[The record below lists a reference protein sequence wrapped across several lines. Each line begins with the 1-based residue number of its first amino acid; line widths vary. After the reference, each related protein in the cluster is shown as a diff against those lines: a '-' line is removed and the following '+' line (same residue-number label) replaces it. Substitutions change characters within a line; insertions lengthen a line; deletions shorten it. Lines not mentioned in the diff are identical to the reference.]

1 MHLKLFQK
9 QDLARAS
16 LHDGLILSWDT
27 GLGKTWALF
36 LWALLKLGYHWDV
49 VDGERRC
56 IPHGPVLIIA
66 PGDLHQQIAE
76 EAWTHFR
83 IRIQLLDGQATFERL
98 IRTGDNVLANLTE
111 DGRPVVPPGFYVT
124 SYTQLATNG
133 VAKLPDADDWDPR
146 ALQQWLCLPW
156 GEHQD
161 RVIRSGRYW
170 PDRPKVF
177 DCVTEAFAW
186 REGFFADHYAVLGV
200 GPDDSLKEVERRY
213 NWERDQLQFIRDPNA
228 RNARAA
234 ALEEAWGIL
243 SQLAA
248 VKPTVGGTRFSDL
261 NDRQQDFTI
270 RFACKHNLVE
280 FAQGLGEVRGFPVG
294 PPSLSNPSD
303 PSDKSDPPTNPQRFI
318 KCVFSPSLADL
329 CWNAFEVV
337 EIDEGVRMKGTDT
350 LIGQGVRAMQP
361 RFRMVLTATPVKN
374 RLHDI
379 FWLAWWAAGAH
390 PEATARF
397 PYPGTAAAKEEF
409 AATFMVSERNLTKE
423 AKNEL
428 EGKSAP
434 RRKLTAEVCN
444 IHRLWKLLGPLV
456 LRRRK
461 QDAGED
467 IVPRIRQVLRAEMG
481 TQQRMV
487 YQYHLECRYTDRNG
501 APAIGAQL
509 QALRVAAA
517 DPTSPLLEAQY
528 GTPRAACACRG
539 KDKACPLCHGR
550 GEYALPPRSGNPFT
564 PKMATVLR
572 LIEEILVR
580 QEQVVVF
587 SAFHDPLDRLAH
599 WLGRAGVRHSLLD
612 GRVAQKARGREAA
625 RFKAG
630 RQSVASVPVLL
641 AGVECM
647 AEGHSFHRCNNV
659 ILLAYSWAYDKFKQ
673 ALDRVHRL
681 TSEKP
686 VNIYVVL
693 CQGSIDRKLESL
705 VQEKSDAAELVLDG
719 QLLGE
724 RVDEVNLAELLQVAR
739 REFNTK
745 DRTIDEAVL
754 ERSWPGLLDQLTA
767 AMGAW
772 SPEIPRPSI
781 LDPAIPCVQTSAAT
795 YREALDFVN
804 PDFMNQPIHPRNSAK
819 SAKSAEEEIER
830 AEPTVVPAGLLSGG
844 WRERMLA
851 RAVLLAEVQAPDLWN
866 SL

>member
-1 MHLKLFQK
+1 MKLKLFQK

-56 IPHGPVLIIA
+56 IPHGPILIIA

-98 IRTGDNVLANLTE
+98 IRTGDNVLANVTPG
-111 DGRPVVPPGFYVT
+111 GRPVVPPGFYVT

-156 GEHQD
+156 GEPQD
-161 RVIRSGRYW
+161 RVVRSGRCW

-186 REGFFADHYAVLGV
+186 RECFFSDHYAVLAV
-200 GPDDSLKEVERRY
+200 SPDDSLKEVERRY
-213 NWERDQLQFIRDPNA
+213 NWERDQLQFIRDPHV
-228 RNARAA
+228 RNQRAA

-280 FAQGLGEVRGFPVG
+280 FAQGIGEVRRYPIG
-294 PPSLSNPSD
+294 PPPEGYD
-303 PSDKSDPPTNPQRFI
+303 PARPETDPRPTWAIRGLYSAAL
-318 KCVFSPSLADL
+318 VDL
-329 CWNAFEVV
+329 CWNAFDVV

-397 PYPGTAAAKEEF
+397 PYPGTPEAKEEF

-423 AKNEL
+423 AKNEA

-487 YQYHLECRYTDRNG
+487 YQYHLECRYTDKNG

-539 KDKACPLCHGR
+539 KDKTCPLCHGR

-587 SAFHDPLDRLAH
+587 AAFHDPLDRLAN

-625 RFKAG
+625 RFKSG
-630 RQSVASVPVLL
+630 RQNTASVPVLL

-724 RVDEVNLAELLQVAR
+724 RVAEVNLAELLQVAR
-739 REFNTK
+739 REFNAK
-745 DRTIDEAVL
+745 DKTIDEAVL
-754 ERSWPGLLDQLTA
+754 ERQWPELLNQLTA

-772 SPEIPRPSI
+772 SPAEEPGVV
-781 LDPAIPCVQTSAAT
+781 VQTSAAT
-795 YREALDFVN
+795 YRDALDFV
-804 PDFMNQPIHPRNSAK
+804 PPGFMKPKEPEQSK
-819 SAKSAEEEIER
+819 AEIEIER
-830 AEPTVVPAGLLSGG
+830 AEPTVVPAGLLTGG

-851 RAVLLAEVQAPDLWN
+851 RAALLAEVQAPDLWN